1 MRGVRQVLTT
11 ELERGSSGNVPEK
24 SVRRWWR
31 RHSASSW
38 RDPRAVGSK
47 RWPLHV
53 KVDLRG
59 DGGGGGGKRFG
70 EEVAVMVVDMQAIPP
85 HVLLANKRFG
95 KLGAEGKSDVVGGHV
110 VGQNVGGGR
119 GEERRRFD
127 EGDVRRRNV
136 LGEEFDDLGLYVGC
150 GDG

>member
-1 MRGVRQVLTT
+1 M
-11 ELERGSSGNVPEK
+11 
-24 SVRRWWR
+24 
-31 RHSASSW
+31 
-38 RDPRAVGSK
+38 
-47 RWPLHV
+47 
-53 KVDLRG
+53 DLRG